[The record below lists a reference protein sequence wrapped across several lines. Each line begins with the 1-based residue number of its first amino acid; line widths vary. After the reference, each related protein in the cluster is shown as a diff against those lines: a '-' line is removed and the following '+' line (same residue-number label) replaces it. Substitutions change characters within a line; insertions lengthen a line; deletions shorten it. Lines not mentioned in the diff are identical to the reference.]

1 MLFHILQ
8 INHRFCLKGHLYVS
22 GNFLTS
28 LFKGT
33 NCYMQRHKSME
44 LLNTRKN
51 AQRLVCKNQLPADSQ
66 NFMNY

>member
-1 MLFHILQ
+1 M
-8 INHRFCLKGHLYVS
+8 
-22 GNFLTS
+22 S

-33 NCYMQRHKSME
+33 NCYMQKHKSME

-51 AQRLVCKNQLPADSQ
+51 AQRLVCKNQLPADSR

>member
-1 MLFHILQ
+1 MLFHLLQ

-28 LFKGT
+28 LFKGSNYYT
-33 NCYMQRHKSME
+33 QRHKSVE

-51 AQRLVCKNQLPADSQ
+51 AQRLVYKNQLPADSQ